1 MANTH
6 HKKYKKSKGQS
17 YAHNP
22 VDRTLNK
29 TLYQGLQCLHHI
41 GNTQPADSTFGRT
54 LRKKR
59 AELTRFIQPAQ
70 NDETFRQVYDGI
82 VSNYLGDTVTLLGN
96 HYKRRLK
103 ILEEELR
110 LMPLQHN
117 VSPEQVRIATKI
129 AIKWAKL
136 NFGKKLT
143 VFTLQEFHRWIK
155 QAQREL
161 DSQSVEKTTASTDG
175 DNQEDQP
182 IRHSI
187 PPGTPGSTTDPMAE
201 EDTERMIASDMEIVV
216 TPTATSPGGAEVVRR
231 TAISPPQ
238 MQMPSLPTPPLSTTG
253 IPSEDS
259 IETYSL
265 TSLYEVDDAH
275 RTSKAVDH
283 LAREQN
289 QNQEEE
295 SSAYAGQ
302 DSSTT
307 QAGEQYREP
316 SSTPSM
322 HQPTQDRPNRNGKTG
337 KAGKVTISRI
347 QVDEG
352 TYKLPKVKSE
362 VVYLGDPRIIG
373 LEDTDTKINAKG
385 MSMECYA
392 FVSRAR
398 FCEFEKILSQPQK
411 QQTTPRNVILS
422 LELTQPQ
429 KRKYHRSFMNLLDL
443 SRKIFPNANIY
454 LPKMNCPYSYL
465 KSEGRAI
472 CSENQ
477 LRAMR
482 AMNRIIEDAIRDV
495 SFDAKVLPELPQD
508 TKFCVEQNE
517 KKVLWWGAEA
527 TSQLVTHWFQHIE
540 K

>member
-1 MANTH
+1 M
-6 HKKYKKSKGQS
+6 
-17 YAHNP
+17 
-22 VDRTLNK
+22 
-29 TLYQGLQCLHHI
+29 
-41 GNTQPADSTFGRT
+41 
-54 LRKKR
+54 
-59 AELTRFIQPAQ
+59 
-70 NDETFRQVYDGI
+70 YDGI

-110 LMPLQHN
+110 SMPLQHN

-129 AIKWAKL
+129 AIKWAKQ

-143 VFTLQEFHRWIK
+143 VFTLHKWIK
-155 QAQREL
+155 QAQREP

-175 DNQEDQP
+175 DNQENQP
-182 IRHSI
+182 IRHPIIS
-187 PPGTPGSTTDPMAE
+187 PGTPGSTTDPMAE
-201 EDTERMIASDMEIVV
+201 GDTERMIASDMEIVV
-216 TPTATSPGGAEVVRR
+216 TPTATSPGGAEVVQRTTSNP
-231 TAISPPQ
+231 TAISPPK
-238 MQMPSLPTPPLSTTG
+238 MQMPSLPTPPSSTTG

-275 RTSKAVDH
+275 STSKAVDH

-295 SSAYAGQ
+295 SPAYAGQ

-322 HQPTQDRPNRNGKTG
+322 HQPTQDRPNRNGKAG

-362 VVYLGDPRIIG
+362 VVYFGDPRIIG
-373 LEDTDTKINAKG
+373 LEDADTKINTKG
-385 MSMECYA
+385 MSIECYA

-411 QQTTPRNVILS
+411 QQTTPR
-422 LELTQPQ
+422 
-429 KRKYHRSFMNLLDL
+429 K
-443 SRKIFPNANIY
+443 
-454 LPKMNCPYSYL
+454 
-465 KSEGRAI
+465 
-472 CSENQ
+472 
-477 LRAMR
+477 
-482 AMNRIIEDAIRDV
+482 
-495 SFDAKVLPELPQD
+495 
-508 TKFCVEQNE
+508 
-517 KKVLWWGAEA
+517 
-527 TSQLVTHWFQHIE
+527 
-540 K
+540 